1 MTSII
6 KTEGTP
12 EGHLVLRGGRVG
24 VNFHPHQT
32 ADAALKLKSAGVSS
46 AIMIDCS
53 HANSGKDPTR
63 QPEVWKSIL
72 EQRAAGRTDIVGAM
86 LESNI
91 ERGSQSLDGDLST
104 LRYGVSITDACLD
117 WETTAQLLRQS

>member
-1 MTSII
+1 
-6 KTEGTP
+6 
-12 EGHLVLRGGRVG
+12 
-24 VNFHPHQT
+24 
-32 ADAALKLKSAGVSS
+32 
-46 AIMIDCS
+46 MIDCS